1 MQSCNSTKKSGVVSL
16 FVNRS
21 FCLQSWK
28 LLVTCD
34 FLAILDYVTE
44 DEHVLLLLMSPE
56 IRSYSDAIS
65 SYELFCHTCTG
76 VG

>member
-1 MQSCNSTKKSGVVSL
+1 MSL
-16 FVNRS
+16 FGNRS

-28 LLVTCD
+28 WLVTYD
-34 FLAILDYVTE
+34 FFDHLYYVTE

-65 SYELFCHTCTG
+65 SNELFCHTST
-76 VG
+76 VAE